1 MAATL
6 LKRTSAVWVPPRSTG
21 ERAFANE
28 PCLIAMSPSP
38 DGAQMRWSRSSLE
51 ALPAMKTT
59 VLLFDARD
67 VTLIPVKLPPLSGT
81 RLMRALPN
89 LVEDALLQDVNSC
102 AIALGPR
109 VGDEQRLLAVIDR
122 AWLEYVIGAFERRGI
137 RISAA
142 WPAQL
147 ALPLAP
153 GGWSVACVHQGL
165 AVRTGET
172 EGFGWSAST
181 DADFRTEALACAIE
195 AAAQAAPRAESI
207 DAFADDRAWQVS
219 VDRAS
224 KRLGVEMRFSGL
236 PAPVPAPVD
245 LLEARQGT
253 AGRRWLA
260 SIDWR
265 AWRIPAALA
274 AGALAAFLI
283 GLNLH
288 WGRLAQ
294 ERAVLKVQM
303 ESTFRQAFPN
313 AQVIVD
319 PMLQM
324 QRQVA
329 DLRLKAGQTG
339 PDDFLPLLTKF
350 SAALG
355 ARGADALAGLEY
367 RDGRLRAR
375 FRDAFLDG
383 PAVRDG
389 LVAACAQQGL
399 KLQFEGDEGSTAL
412 AVVSLQS

>member
-1 MAATL
+1 
-6 LKRTSAVWVPPRSTG
+6 
-21 ERAFANE
+21 
-28 PCLIAMSPSP
+28 
-38 DGAQMRWSRSSLE
+38 
-51 ALPAMKTT
+51 
-59 VLLFDARD
+59 
-67 VTLIPVKLPPLSGT
+67 
-81 RLMRALPN
+81 
-89 LVEDALLQDVNSC
+89 
-102 AIALGPR
+102 
-109 VGDEQRLLAVIDR
+109 
-122 AWLEYVIGAFERRGI
+122 
-137 RISAA
+137 
-142 WPAQL
+142 
-147 ALPLAP
+147 
-153 GGWSVACVHQGL
+153 
-165 AVRTGET
+165 
-172 EGFGWSAST
+172 
-181 DADFRTEALACAIE
+181 
-195 AAAQAAPRAESI
+195 
-207 DAFADDRAWQVS
+207 
-219 VDRAS
+219 
-224 KRLGVEMRFSGL
+224 MRFSGL

-399 KLQFEGDEGSTAL
+399 KLQFEGDEGSAAL

>member
-6 LKRTSAVWVPPRSTG
+6 LKRTSAVWVPPRSIG

-28 PCLIAMSPSP
+28 PRLIAMTPSS
-38 DGAQMRWSRSSLE
+38 DGMQMRWSRVSIE
-51 ALPAMKTT
+51 ALPSMKTT

-81 RLMRALPN
+81 RLIRALPN
-89 LVEDALLQDVNSC
+89 LVEDALLQDVNNC

-109 VGDEQRLLAVIDR
+109 VGDDQRLLAIIDR

-137 RISAA
+137 RITAA

-147 ALPLAP
+147 ALPLEP
-153 GGWSVACVHQGL
+153 GNWSVACVHEGL
-165 AVRTGET
+165 AVRTGDT
-172 EGFGWSAST
+172 DGFGWSAST
-181 DADFRTEALACAIE
+181 DADFRTEALACAID
-195 AAAQAAPRAESI
+195 AAAQSAPRAAMV
-207 DAFADDRAWQVS
+207 DAFADDRAWQAS
-219 VDRAS
+219 VERAS
-224 KRLGVEMRFSGL
+224 GRLGLEMRFSGL

-265 AWRIPAALA
+265 AWRIPAAMA
-274 AGALAAFLI
+274 AAALAAFLI

-288 WGRLAQ
+288 WGRLVQ

-339 PDDFLPLLTKF
+339 PDDFLPLLTRF
-350 SAALG
+350 STALG
-355 ARGADALAGLEY
+355 ARGTDALAGLEY

-375 FRDAFLDG
+375 FREAFLDG
-383 PAVRDG
+383 PAARDG
-389 LVAACAQQGL
+389 LVSACAQQGL
-399 KLQFEGDEGSTAL
+399 KLQFEGEGAAAL
-412 AVVSLQS
+412 AIVSLQS

>member
-6 LKRTSAVWVPPRSTG
+6 LKRTSAVWVPPRSIG

-28 PCLIAMSPSP
+28 PRLIAMTPSS
-38 DGAQMRWSRSSLE
+38 DGMQMRWSRVSIE
-51 ALPAMKTT
+51 ALPSMKTT

-81 RLMRALPN
+81 RLIRALPN
-89 LVEDALLQDVNSC
+89 LVEDALLQDVNNC

-109 VGDEQRLLAVIDR
+109 VGDDQRLLAIIDR

-137 RISAA
+137 RITAA

-147 ALPLAP
+147 ALPLEP
-153 GGWSVACVHQGL
+153 GNWSVACVHEGL
-165 AVRTGET
+165 AVRTGDT
-172 EGFGWSAST
+172 DGFGWSAST
-181 DADFRTEALACAIE
+181 DADFRTEALACAID
-195 AAAQAAPRAESI
+195 AAAQSAPRAAMV
-207 DAFADDRAWQVS
+207 DAFADDRAWQAS
-219 VDRAS
+219 VERAS
-224 KRLGVEMRFSGL
+224 GRLGLEMRFSGL

-274 AGALAAFLI
+274 AAALAAFLI

-288 WGRLAQ
+288 LGRLVQ
-294 ERAVLKVQM
+294 ERAVLEVQM

-339 PDDFLPLLTKF
+339 PDDFLPLLTRF
-350 SAALG
+350 STALG
-355 ARGADALAGLEY
+355 ARGTDALAGLEY

-375 FRDAFLDG
+375 FREAFLDG
-383 PAVRDG
+383 PVARDG
-389 LVAACAQQGL
+389 LVSACAQQGL
-399 KLQFEGDEGSTAL
+399 KLQFEGEGAAAL